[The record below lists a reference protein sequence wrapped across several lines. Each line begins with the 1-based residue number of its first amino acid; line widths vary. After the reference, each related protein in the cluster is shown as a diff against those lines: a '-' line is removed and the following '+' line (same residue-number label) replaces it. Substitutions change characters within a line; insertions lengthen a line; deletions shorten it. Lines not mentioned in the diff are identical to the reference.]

1 MLHVQSMAYWAQHRF
16 PVIVTVPG
24 NIYGPYDNF
33 DLENAHVVP
42 ALIRKFVEAGERS
55 SERLV
60 VWGIGAADARLRLCR
75 GRRRGHPAGRGEST
89 TDRQLVNL
97 ASGQETSIRSVV
109 DALREISGFR
119 GEVVWD
125 ADAAR
130 RPVPSR
136 L

>member
-1 MLHVQSMAYWAQHRF
+1 M
-16 PVIVTVPG
+16 
-24 NIYGPYDNF
+24 
-33 DLENAHVVP
+33 P
-42 ALIRKFVEAGERS
+42 ALIRKFVEA
-55 SERLV
+55 SEAKLKRLV
-60 VWGIGAADARLRLCR
+60 VWGSGAPTRDFVFAGDVAEGILR
-75 GRRRGHPAGRGEST
+75 AAEIY
-89 TDRQLVNL
+89 DRSELVNL
-97 ASGQETSIRSVV
+97 ASGQEASIRGVV